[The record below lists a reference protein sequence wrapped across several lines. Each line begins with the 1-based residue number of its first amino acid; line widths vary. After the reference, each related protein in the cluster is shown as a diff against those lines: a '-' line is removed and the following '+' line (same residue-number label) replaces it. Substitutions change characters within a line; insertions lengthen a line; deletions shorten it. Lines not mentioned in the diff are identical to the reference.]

1 MKTDLRIKAKAIR
14 KSLPIGE
21 ISEKLVELIRN
32 NPYYKKSQ
40 NVMLFYP
47 TQDEVDLRALLSD
60 DKTFYFP
67 RVEGAVIVAC
77 PYCQGEKL
85 EKSKFNILEPCSE
98 PVDIKILDLVIVPAL
113 IVDNLGFRL
122 GYGGGFYDRF
132 LPDLSQNCKT
142 ICALPKELLVE
153 KLPKEEFDIP
163 VDEII
168 SI

>member
-1 MKTDLRIKAKAIR
+1 MKIDLRIKAKGIR

-32 NPYYKKSQ
+32 NPYYKKAQ

-47 TQDEVDLRALLSD
+47 TRDEVDLRALLSD

-67 RVEGAVIVAC
+67 RVEGTLIVAC

-98 PVDIKILDLVIVPAL
+98 PIDIKILDLVIVPAL
-113 IVDNLGFRL
+113 MVDNLGFRL

-153 KLPKEEFDIP
+153 DLPKEEFDIP